1 MIKNRQ
7 STRTPLTSASSRSLQ
22 AAALA
27 TVAVCAPYHKATAQG
42 PSAVES
48 PSMPMAAD
56 RAPVEFHIG
65 AGSLQEAI
73 HQFEAATGILLHFNI
88 AQPTV
93 GAVDP
98 LSGLRTAGLNGLY
111 TPEAALHQLLDGSG
125 LTFQF
130 ADGSNANVGIRTR
143 ETVNVTSSLPT
154 TVAMQKFTEPLLD
167 TPQTIVAVPDFVVK
181 DEGATTLKDTL
192 RNVPGISLAAGEFG
206 AQGDNLTIRGFTA
219 RNDIFLDGIRDFGS
233 YYRDAFDY
241 EQVEV
246 LEGPAGVQ
254 FGRGATGGVINQESK
269 VPETQKLLAVQTQF
283 GTNLTRR
290 LSADLNQPLPQILGG
305 SALRV
310 NAMGVEG
317 NIAERDKAEIR
328 RYGVA
333 PSLAFGMNTTTR
345 TTLNYVHLVEDD
357 TPDYGLPWFYN
368 QLAPG
373 VDRRSYFGFGSPANG
388 SRNYL
393 KTGDD
398 IVTAKVD
405 HDFGHGLNVH
415 SIARW
420 ASYRRQAQITEPQIC
435 SNATISVPV
444 GGFVAALPTSS
455 VTGKTCAYTP
465 QTNPSAILVNRNQL
479 QVKSVEGDLWDQTEL
494 TARFRLFGVRNA
506 FVGGVEGGQ
515 EISNPVRSSFTYN
528 KLNVVPSTTLIHPDE
543 DQLFDSRT
551 AYVSS
556 ITHTKSKSVGLYFV
570 DTLHLGRLFELSGGL
585 RWDRFDTGFNL
596 YAPVVP
602 AGGTPV
608 TAIAP
613 LSQVVAKPTFRAA
626 FVYKPSTH
634 GSVYFDY
641 GTSFNPSAETL
652 ALSVST
658 SVLPPEENET
668 FEGGAKWSFLNERL
682 MLEGAVFR
690 TTKDNAR
697 ETDPTNSN
705 NIVLAGN
712 QLVQGTTFSVVG
724 RLPRGMD
731 LVAGYAYL
739 DSSVQSSKFFPTS
752 VGYQLANVPKQTFNV
767 FVTHRLP
774 LRFNGGF
781 GSNYVAS
788 RTASSTVPFMP
799 LTFSGAESFAAGSAP
814 CGSAATTCYQVL
826 STGLKQVP
834 GYWVMNAMLN
844 HPVTEKINFQVN
856 VNNLANKFF
865 IDQPHP
871 SHLVPGE
878 GLNALVGVN
887 FKF

>member
-1 MIKNRQ
+1 MNSRRARRP
-7 STRTPLTSASSRSLQ
+7 RTTSLHL
-22 AAALA
+22 AALA
-27 TVAVCAPYHKATAQG
+27 ATSCLGSAAPISAHAQG
-42 PSAVES
+42 PSAEETS
-48 PSMPMAAD
+48 TFQSAAA
-56 RAPVEFHIG
+56 RQPVAFSIP
-65 AGSLQEAI
+65 AGSLTDAL
-73 HQFEAATGILLHFNI
+73 HAFERATGIKLNI
-88 AQPTV
+88 DIPQPAL
-93 GAVDP
+93 GAIDP
-98 LSGLRTAGLNGLY
+98 LAGLPSAGLTGLY
-111 TPEAALHQLLDGSG
+111 TPEAALERLLAGTG
-125 LTFQF
+125 LTFKF
-130 ADGSNANVGIRTR
+130 ADAAAANASIG
-143 ETVNVTSSLPT
+143 VTAQDTIDVTTSLPNG
-154 TVAMQKFTEPLLD
+154 VAMTKFTEPLLD
-167 TPQTIVAVPDFVVK
+167 TPQTIVAVPAFIVK
-181 DEGATTLKDTL
+181 EEAATTLRDTL

-233 YYRDAFDY
+233 YYRDGFDY
-241 EQVEV
+241 EQVDV

-269 VPETQKLLAVQTQF
+269 VPETQHLLDIQTQF
-283 GTNLTRR
+283 GTNATRR
-290 LSADLNQPLPQILGG
+290 LSADFNQPMPQIPGG
-305 SALRV
+305 SAFRL

-317 NIAERDKAEIR
+317 NVAERDKAEIR

-333 PSLAFGMNTTTR
+333 PSLAFGMNTSTR
-345 TTLNYVHLVEDD
+345 TTFNYVHLVEDD
-357 TPDYGLPWFYN
+357 TPDYGLPWFFN

-373 VDRRSYFGFGSPANG
+373 VNRRSYFGFGSPANG

-398 IVTAKVD
+398 IVTGKVE
-405 HDFGHGLNVH
+405 HDFGHGINVH

-420 ASYRRQAQITEPQIC
+420 ASYRRNAQITEPQIC
-435 SNATISVPV
+435 SNASISVPV
-444 GGFVAALPTSS
+444 GGYVTALPASS
-455 VTGKTCAYTP
+455 VTGKPCAYTP
-465 QTNPSAILVNRNQL
+465 QTDPSTILVNRNQL
-479 QVKSVEGDLWDQTEL
+479 QVKSVEGDLWDQTEV
-494 TARFRLFGVRNA
+494 TARFKIHGIQNNFA
-506 FVGGVEGGQ
+506 GGVEGGQ

-528 KLNVVPSTTLIHPDE
+528 KLNVAPAATLINPNE
-543 DQLFDSRT
+543 DQAFDGSK

-556 ITHTKSKSVGLYFV
+556 ITHTKSESVGLYFV
-570 DTLHLGRLFELSGGL
+570 DTLKLGRLFELSGGI

-596 YAPVVP
+596 YAPAVP
-602 AGGTPV
+602 AGGAPV
-608 TAIAP
+608 AAIAP
-613 LSQVVAKPTFRAA
+613 IAQVVAKPTYRAA
-626 FVYKPSTH
+626 LVYKPSSH

-652 ALSVST
+652 ALSVSS

-712 QLVQGTTFSVVG
+712 QLVSGTTMSVVG
-724 RLPRGMD
+724 RLPQGMD

-739 DSSVQSSKFFPTS
+739 ASSVQYSKFFPTS
-752 VGYQLANVPKQTFNV
+752 VGYQLANVPKQTFNL

-788 RTASSTVPFMP
+788 RNASSTVPYMP
-799 LTFSGAESFAAGSAP
+799 LTFSSAQTFAAGSAP
-814 CGSAATTCYQVL
+814 CSTTATTCYQVL
-826 STGLKQVP
+826 STGIKQVP

-844 HPVTEKINFQVN
+844 HPVTEKMNFQVN
-856 VNNLANKFF
+856 VNNLTNTFY